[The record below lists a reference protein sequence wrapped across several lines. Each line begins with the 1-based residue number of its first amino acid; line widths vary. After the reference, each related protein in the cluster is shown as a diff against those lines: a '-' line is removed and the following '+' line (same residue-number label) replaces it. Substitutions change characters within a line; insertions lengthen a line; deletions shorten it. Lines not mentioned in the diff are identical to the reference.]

1 MPLSV
6 VEGRRRSMNLYQ
18 QNKPR
23 DSESLILRQPDT
35 RKLFCATMTRIIK
48 ALANVMIVLEYKLKG
63 NQYQYK
69 AIDDA
74 IRTAQFIRNK
84 ALRLWMDGDK
94 VNKYDLNKYCAVL
107 AREYPFANEL
117 NSTARQASAERA
129 WSAISRFFDNCKKGV
144 KGKKGY
150 PKFKKNSRSV
160 EYKASGWKLDEKTK
174 KHITFTDKK
183 GIGRLKLVG
192 SRDIYFYNA
201 HDIKRVRLV
210 KRADGYYCQFS
221 VKVTVKIETP
231 PTNKIVGLD
240 VGLKE
245 FLTDSEGNTVENPR
259 FLRKAEKALNRA
271 NRQKSK
277 KFVTCTVSLSVVE
290 GRSRSRDKKPQSNNY
305 HKARKRYAR
314 KHLKVSRQRKEYAKS
329 VAYCVIQSN
338 DLVAYEDL
346 NVKGM
351 VKNRKLAKSI
361 SDAGWTIFR
370 QWLEYF
376 GYKYG
381 KITVAVP
388 PHNTS
393 QNCSNCGQKV
403 QKSLSTRTHICPHC
417 GYVGDR
423 DVNAAKNILI
433 KALRTVGHTGTYAWG
448 NLPSWAIGGNLS
460 SNGESMNQESPVTA
474 T

>member
-1 MPLSV
+1 
-6 VEGRRRSMNLYQ
+6 
-18 QNKPR
+18 
-23 DSESLILRQPDT
+23 
-35 RKLFCATMTRIIK
+35 
-48 ALANVMIVLEYKLKG
+48 MIVLEYKLKG
-63 NQYQYK
+63 KQYQYQ

-74 IRTAQFIRNK
+74 IRTAQFVRNK
-84 ALRLWMDGDK
+84 ALRLWMDGEK

-107 AREYPFANEL
+107 AKEYPFASQL

-129 WSAISRFFDNCKKGV
+129 WSAISQFFDNCRKNV

-160 EYKASGWKLDEKTK
+160 EYKASGWKLDSTTK

-201 HDIKRVRLV
+201 NEIKRVRLV

-221 VKVTVKIETP
+221 IKVNVQIETNL
-231 PTNKIVGLD
+231 TNKMVGLD

-259 FLRKAEKALNRA
+259 FFRKAEKALNRA
-271 NRQKSK
+271 NRKKSQ
-277 KFVTCTVSLSVVE
+277 KFVK
-290 GRSRSRDKKPQSNNY
+290 GKKPQSKNY
-305 HKARKRYAR
+305 HKARVRYAR
-314 KHLKVSRQRKEYAKS
+314 KHLKVSRQRQEFAKR

-346 NVKGM
+346 NVSGM
-351 VKNRKLAKSI
+351 VRNRKLAKSI
-361 SDAGWTIFR
+361 SDAGWNIFR

-381 KITVAVP
+381 KITVAVA

-393 QNCSNCGQKV
+393 QDCSNCGQKV
-403 QKSLSTRTHICPHC
+403 EKSLSTRTHVCPHC
-417 GYVGDR
+417 GHIED
-423 DVNAAKNILI
+423 
-433 KALRTVGHTGTYAWG
+433 
-448 NLPSWAIGGNLS
+448 
-460 SNGESMNQESPVTA
+460 
-474 T
+474 